1 MARNLSCIRR
11 PLIFMDEESFC
22 IDQCE
27 NEDIDTQ
34 EFEKDR
40 HNTT

>member
-1 MARNLSCIRR
+1 MARNLSCIR
-11 PLIFMDEESFC
+11 PLIFMDKESLC

-27 NEDIDTQ
+27 NENIDTQ
-34 EFEKDR
+34 ELEKDR

>member
-1 MARNLSCIRR
+1 
-11 PLIFMDEESFC
+11 MDKESFC

-34 EFEKDR
+34 KLEKDR
-40 HNTT
+40 HNMTWYNDYLTIACPK